1 MGAIVIVQDAKGV
14 NIREFQNA
22 LVPSRTWML
31 DAIGNAEV
39 QIPRT
44 DVKATEGYL
53 LGLIRRV
60 KIEADNGVGAWTG
73 IIIGKEWTPTHLVLS
88 LEDLGASFHN
98 KRIEN
103 GVGFAEGQ
111 TAGQIVRAIVENVT
125 EHHAGV
131 NIGIGRPLDYTGL
144 TYSAHAQ
151 TEYDWGW
158 LWSDALVKLDQ
169 LALEWDG
176 GHWWVDANAKAH
188 YTRKRG
194 NPDSPVVLEEGVHI
208 VGEVSYNEDYS
219 DVINTTRAYSSRDEQ
234 RKITYDYSDARSIRA
249 YGKHSDVL
257 AVDLDINQAVELEPM
272 ARSHV
277 EKMKD
282 SYRLLDFSICNHG
295 DVFRWIREDDVISV
309 MIPSYGHAGLFAR
322 ARVLGRTLSEPSQ
335 EMRIVL
341 EVVELLS

>member
-73 IIIGKEWTPTHLVLS
+73 IIIGKEWTP
-88 LEDLGASFHN
+88 
-98 KRIEN
+98 
-103 GVGFAEGQ
+103 
-111 TAGQIVRAIVENVT
+111 GQIVRAIVENVT

-282 SYRLLDFSICNHG
+282 PYRLLDFSICNHG